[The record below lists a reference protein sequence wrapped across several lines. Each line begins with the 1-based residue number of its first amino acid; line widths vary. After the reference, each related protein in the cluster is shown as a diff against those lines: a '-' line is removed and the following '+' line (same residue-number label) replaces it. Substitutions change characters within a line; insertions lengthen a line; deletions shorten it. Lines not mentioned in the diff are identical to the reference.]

1 MRNYET
7 TFILNPNLSEEQE
20 NSIVEKISS
29 IITSANGEVVEVN
42 RWGKK
47 RLSFEIGNFKEGNYI
62 VLKFR
67 SLPEQALEVG
77 RILKIQDEVLRS
89 LVVRN

>member
-7 TFILNPNLSEEQE
+7 TFILNPNLAEEQE
-20 NSIVEKISS
+20 NAVVDKISS
-29 IITSANGEVVEVN
+29 IITSANGEIVEIN

-47 RLSFEIGNFKEGNYI
+47 RLSYEIGDFKEGNYI
-62 VLKFR
+62 VLKFK
-67 SLPEQALEVG
+67 SLPEQAAEVT

>member
-20 NSIVEKISS
+20 TAVVEKISS
-29 IITSANGEVVEVN
+29 TITSASGEIVELN

-47 RLSFEIGNFKEGNYI
+47 KLSYEIGDFKEGNYI
-62 VLKFR
+62 VLKFK
-67 SLPEQALEVG
+67 SLPEQAAEVG

>member
-7 TFILNPNLSEEQE
+7 TFILNPNLTEEQE
-20 NSIVEKISS
+20 NSVVEKISS
-29 IITSANGEVVEVN
+29 IITSGNGEIIEVN

-47 RLSFEIGNFKEGNYI
+47 RLSYEIGDFKEGNYI
-62 VLKFR
+62 VLKFK
-67 SLPEQALEVG
+67 SLPEQSAEVG

>member
-7 TFILNPNLSEEQE
+7 TFILNPNLTEEQE
-20 NSIVEKISS
+20 TAVVEKISS
-29 IITSANGEVVEVN
+29 IITSASGEIVELN

-47 RLSFEIGNFKEGNYI
+47 RLSYEIGDFKEGNYI

-67 SLPEQALEVG
+67 SLPDQAAEVG